1 MLPRAMK
8 SNKAT
13 LLTLAEKCKTI
24 LASNWQGNL
33 NTIKADAKGSKEEIY
48 TSMVK
53 YFVKRGKP
61 YIWVPEK
68 DFHNVN
74 TIIDERGSF
83 AVTSP
88 FPGPLANLLRSIKKL
103 PARVAL
109 SGDVVPLKGEKVK
122 LASESLRETIS
133 SERKVIK
140 ESNYCVSGV
149 LSASNLGC
157 TSRSENL
164 QELLDGNEQYVVY
177 KFNLSSCMYIDSS
190 GGTHEVDLKDIEA
203 SKADPLSPF
212 SSSLIDGINQSE
224 VRRRALVLFCIAYL
238 NRNAK
243 DALMFSVDGRGFD
256 VLGKVLGPVMNDGSR
271 EYQWKEFRFTFKEA
285 VRDVE
290 SFCQQLVEMEEEA
303 LKTVS
308 SFSGL
313 G

>member
-1 MLPRAMK
+1 MK
-8 SNKAT
+8 
-13 LLTLAEKCKTI
+13 
-24 LASNWQGNL
+24 
-33 NTIKADAKGSKEEIY
+33 
-48 TSMVK
+48 
-53 YFVKRGKP
+53 
-61 YIWVPEK
+61 
-68 DFHNVN
+68 N

-109 SGDVVPLKGEKVK
+109 SGDVVPLKGEKQFDSCTLNLIFMMSVELVCGKVKILRVK

-177 KFNLSSCMYIDSS
+177 KFNLSSCLYIDSN

-243 DALMFSVDGRGFD
+243 DAFMFSVDGRGFD